1 MFISILNKYGIVELV
16 TIDEFLK
23 IEAAELAALIEMA
36 AHDSCK

>member
-23 IEAAELAALIEMA
+23 IEAAELVALIEMA